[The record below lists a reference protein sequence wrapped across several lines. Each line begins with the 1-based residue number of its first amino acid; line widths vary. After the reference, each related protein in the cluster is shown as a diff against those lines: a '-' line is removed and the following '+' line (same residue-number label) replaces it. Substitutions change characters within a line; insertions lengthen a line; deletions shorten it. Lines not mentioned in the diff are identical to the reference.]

1 MLKFKK
7 MGSDKVPLLLVTANV
22 GSIFEDPSVM
32 LPIWTSEFL
41 QAVSRMDPKF
51 IALHLQEVGGKAYE
65 KSMQYVKDFVQRLC
79 DCPELRLFDK
89 IRIFLDEDFSSP
101 EKFTALGNMYFAH
114 SSLSELKI
122 WDFEL
127 NHYVDVVGREVNS
140 GNIEQV
146 TTKEKAKF
154 PQNFFPECKWSR
166 KGFLRTRWLIRGTA
180 VEFVNIHLFH
190 DASNLLA
197 VEPYPSVQPSS
208 SSTYTCSTTPPTYWP
223 WSLTPRSVPSTVRF
237 TNDDHWLVQG
247 TAVEFV
253 NIHLFHD
260 ATNLLAVEPYPSVY
274 CRSRRRALRH
284 TLKHLHSDVY
294 CRSRRR
300 ALRHTLKHLHS
311 DVNAAPYFIFGDFN
325 FRTDTGG
332 VVKKLTEEL
341 TACRLQNGANVD
353 SSKLQYKSESD
364 DRLVLTI
371 GKKEFNHQQHQKLF
385 REPWL
390 QRFDRELEALKPH
403 LYEYPVKF
411 APTYPFE
418 EDVQLPTH
426 FMKTRCPA
434 WCDRILLSQTARLLI
449 QQQEP
454 CRPNESRHFHTSRG
468 IPACIIQVIRSLYEG
483 STCRVV
489 HEKELGAPIRISAGV
504 KQGCLLSPLLF
515 VILLDDVMRNVV
527 AIPRGI
533 SWHSGVLEDLDYAD
547 DIVLISPT
555 LDLLQ
560 EKLVHLQEEA
570 RVGRKTVDMRI
581 KAKTSDA
588 LILDN
593 QRLDSVDT
601 FTYLGS
607 TVTRQGGADED
618 IESRIKKAKA
628 AFAQL
633 KPVWD
638 SNVLTRRIK
647 ISLFDSIV
655 KSVLLFGCET
665 WRVTKG
671 LTNKLQ
677 VFVNKSLRSIL
688 RVFWPKTI
696 RNEDLWKLCRQSPI
710 GKEIAKRKWRWI
722 GHTVRRGATNAAN
735 VAFDWRPPNGKRSR
749 GRPVQTWRR
758 SVENELRA
766 AGLSWSEA
774 KSTAEDRRKWRTK
787 SVADSTD
794 SSGRASSSDS
804 SPARSQ
810 SPARQNQGS
819 PAKTLEKK
827 SSVAEIDAL
836 SVPGIN
842 VSRKS
847 IADPTSIQHAMNSRS
862 EQEGASVRRKLV
874 RNQSEGSP
882 KPEPSE
888 LRRLVEAPRR
898 RADYGVIG
906 EGTCM
911 GDHKPVYLRVMLQS
925 DRGTV
930 HCCTSKLLCPF
941 CSKALP
947 SSLPLLPN
955 RLTRLPTD
963 PDIYANKKFHSQHID
978 HLCAKNF
985 DTGHSEK
992 LLENKIKRSRTGSLN
1007 EMRIPFVEITTAG
1020 CSDHDIFVNDI
1031 DTSLLT
1037 AKPCLDPYTPESVD
1051 SHTPNVEA
1059 GSTGSDDLAAE
1070 IADIVGESILETKPM
1085 LKLTRDRSVSPTQ
1098 LKSRLDMLLDE
1109 SKKTKE
1115 VPELER
1121 LNSRESCNYRQEF
1134 HTESSPKQ
1142 PKPEESEV
1150 VHPEIVTE
1158 SPTSR
1163 FIHFPDDSPSQVFKE
1178 SDI

>member
-197 VEPYPSVQPSS
+197 VEPYPSV
-208 SSTYTCSTTPPTYWP
+208 
-223 WSLTPRSVPSTVRF
+223 
-237 TNDDHWLVQG
+237 
-247 TAVEFV
+247 
-253 NIHLFHD
+253 
-260 ATNLLAVEPYPSVY
+260 
-274 CRSRRRALRH
+274 
-284 TLKHLHSDVY
+284 Y

-454 CRPNESRHFHTSRG
+454 CRPNESRHFHTSR
-468 IPACIIQVIRSLYEG
+468 
-483 STCRVV
+483 
-489 HEKELGAPIRISAGV
+489 
-504 KQGCLLSPLLF
+504 
-515 VILLDDVMRNVV
+515 
-527 AIPRGI
+527 
-533 SWHSGVLEDLDYAD
+533 
-547 DIVLISPT
+547 
-555 LDLLQ
+555 
-560 EKLVHLQEEA
+560 
-570 RVGRKTVDMRI
+570 
-581 KAKTSDA
+581 
-588 LILDN
+588 
-593 QRLDSVDT
+593 
-601 FTYLGS
+601 
-607 TVTRQGGADED
+607 
-618 IESRIKKAKA
+618 
-628 AFAQL
+628 
-633 KPVWD
+633 
-638 SNVLTRRIK
+638 
-647 ISLFDSIV
+647 
-655 KSVLLFGCET
+655 
-665 WRVTKG
+665 
-671 LTNKLQ
+671 
-677 VFVNKSLRSIL
+677 
-688 RVFWPKTI
+688 
-696 RNEDLWKLCRQSPI
+696 
-710 GKEIAKRKWRWI
+710 
-722 GHTVRRGATNAAN
+722 
-735 VAFDWRPPNGKRSR
+735 
-749 GRPVQTWRR
+749 
-758 SVENELRA
+758 
-766 AGLSWSEA
+766 
-774 KSTAEDRRKWRTK
+774 K

-925 DRGTV
+925 DRG
-930 HCCTSKLLCPF
+930 
-941 CSKALP
+941 
-947 SSLPLLPN
+947 
-955 RLTRLPTD
+955 
-963 PDIYANKKFHSQHID
+963 
-978 HLCAKNF
+978 
-985 DTGHSEK
+985 
-992 LLENKIKRSRTGSLN
+992 
-1007 EMRIPFVEITTAG
+1007 
-1020 CSDHDIFVNDI
+1020 
-1031 DTSLLT
+1031 
-1037 AKPCLDPYTPESVD
+1037 
-1051 SHTPNVEA
+1051 
-1059 GSTGSDDLAAE
+1059 
-1070 IADIVGESILETKPM
+1070 
-1085 LKLTRDRSVSPTQ
+1085 
-1098 LKSRLDMLLDE
+1098 
-1109 SKKTKE
+1109 
-1115 VPELER
+1115 
-1121 LNSRESCNYRQEF
+1121 NYRQEF

-1163 FIHFPDDSPSQVFKE
+1163 FIHFPDDSPSHVFKE